1 MCWDLVILG
10 LAHGHISALLG
21 IISSSLGVF
30 AEFYEIMVDL
40 LCTTLRTDDTGA
52 LDTNVTADDIA
63 LEVTGN
69 RSAMHLS
76 PQEVS
81 IACMLPNAKY
91 KQDGCLL

>member
-1 MCWDLVILG
+1 
-10 LAHGHISALLG
+10 
-21 IISSSLGVF
+21 
-30 AEFYEIMVDL
+30 MVDL
-40 LCTTLRTDDTGA
+40 LCTTLRTDASGA

-81 IACMLPNAKY
+81 T
-91 KQDGCLL
+91 CLQARLWQGDSFLLGRS